1 MELLGIFWFRM
12 LNCSLCSAGFLLLA
26 FYETN
31 NLLLFP
37 GLVFIAFSQGTIYLT
52 DAIAASL
59 FGRYE
64 ALSVILFAGA
74 FDASSGI
81 PLILK
86 KIYPAYS
93 LSQML
98 FFMTALSSIIHL
110 RTFFQMPFW
119 MPNESFDSG
128 AILKNTVFGKC
139 TKKLKMRNAV
149 LAIQKKEPVL
159 DAGKCF
165 KLRKCFSN
173 SSLLESAKKPVF
185 IIYTIVY
192 IISSNRARTISGWMY
207 PWLQWTYAN
216 SENASSIEIAEHVS
230 GILDI
235 YGYLTFAAPLF
246 ALLPELIL
254 TLFLLIK
261 KG

>member
-1 MELLGIFWFRM
+1 VSSREAVIALLGYCSGSFVMELLGIFWFRM
-12 LNCSLCSAGFLLLA
+12 LNCSLCSAGFLLIA

-98 FFMTALSSIIHL
+98 FFYD
-110 RTFFQMPFW
+110 R
-119 MPNESFDSG
+119 SF
-128 AILKNTVFGKC
+128 
-139 TKKLKMRNAV
+139 
-149 LAIQKKEPVL
+149 
-159 DAGKCF
+159 
-165 KLRKCFSN
+165 
-173 SSLLESAKKPVF
+173 
-185 IIYTIVY
+185 
-192 IISSNRARTISGWMY
+192 
-207 PWLQWTYAN
+207 
-216 SENASSIEIAEHVS
+216 
-230 GILDI
+230 
-235 YGYLTFAAPLF
+235 
-246 ALLPELIL
+246 
-254 TLFLLIK
+254 
-261 KG
+261 